1 MDLSSIVLIF
11 IFGTLVGSFV
21 NVVALR
27 YNSGQS
33 SLKGRSKCYN
43 CSVKLKWFEL
53 VPVVSFCVLRG
64 KCRSCKSSISIQ
76 YLTIEIL
83 TGLIFVGIAL
93 RQVYLWPIY
102 QAFDNG
108 MLYSILFAVYYA
120 FIFSLL
126 LVIMIYDIRHKII
139 PNALVYTFIVL
150 SLLKLAL
157 FFFCKD
163 FILTTADKFDLFAPL
178 ALFIPF
184 ALLWLLSG
192 GRLIGF
198 GDAKL
203 AIGIGASLGFVYG
216 ISAIV
221 LAFWLGAVLGVYLF
235 IKSRL
240 DKNKASKVDLQTEV
254 PFAPFL
260 IMAMLIVFFSRID
273 VLGLGNLMGFFY

>member
-1 MDLSSIVLIF
+1 MDLASIVLIF
-11 IFGTLVGSFV
+11 IFGTLVGSFI

-43 CSVKLKWFEL
+43 CSVKLKWYEL
-53 VPVVSFCVLRG
+53 VPIVSFCVLRG
-64 KCRSCKSSISIQ
+64 KCRTCKSSISIQ
-76 YLTIEIL
+76 YITIEML

-93 RQVYLWPIY
+93 RQYYLWDIY
-102 QAFDNG
+102 KAFENG
-108 MLYSILFAVYYA
+108 MLYSVLFAVYYA

-126 LVIMIYDIRHKII
+126 LVIMIYDVRHKII

-157 FFFCKD
+157 FFYCRGFV
-163 FILTTADKFDLFAPL
+163 LSTADKFDLFAPL
-178 ALFIPF
+178 ILFIPF
-184 ALLWLLSG
+184 ALLWVFSR

-221 LAFWLGAVLGVYLF
+221 LAFWLGAVLGIYIY

-240 DKNKASKVDLQTEV
+240 SSNRGERVDLQTEV

-260 IMAMLIVFFSRID
+260 IMAMLIVFFSHID
-273 VLGLGNLMGFFY
+273 VLGLGSLIGLLY